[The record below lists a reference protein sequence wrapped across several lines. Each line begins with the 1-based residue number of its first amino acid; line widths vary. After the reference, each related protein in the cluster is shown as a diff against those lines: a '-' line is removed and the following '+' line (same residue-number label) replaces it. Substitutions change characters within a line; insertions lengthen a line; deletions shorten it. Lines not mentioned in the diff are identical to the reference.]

1 MTFINTVMGLL
12 DPSVLWT
19 SHLSDPEGGARQR
32 QREKH
37 DAVVFFSAVAVGGV
51 VVVAPL
57 ADGMA
62 AARADGALRPHIR
75 KYKHA
80 NSITVVCG

>member
-1 MTFINTVMGLL
+1 MR
-12 DPSVLWT
+12 DR
-19 SHLSDPEGGARQR
+19 D
-32 QREKH
+32 RERH
-37 DAVVFFSAVAVGGV
+37 DAIVFLAAVAVGV

>member
-1 MTFINTVMGLL
+1 MTSIKTFTGFL

-19 SHLSDPEGGARQR
+19 SHLSDPGEGARP
-32 QREKH
+32 RERH
-37 DAVVFFSAVAVGGV
+37 DAVVFLAAVAVGGV
-51 VVVAPL
+51 FVVAPL
-57 ADGMA
+57 TDGMA

-80 NSITVVCG
+80 NFITVVCG

>member
-1 MTFINTVMGLL
+1 MDVTFVRSRRRCET
-12 DPSVLWT
+12 
-19 SHLSDPEGGARQR
+19 E
-32 QREKH
+32 REWH
-37 DAVVFFSAVAVGGV
+37 DAIVFLAAVAVGA

-75 KYKHA
+75 KYKQHA

>member
-1 MTFINTVMGLL
+1 MTFNQTVTGFL
-12 DPSVLWT
+12 DPNLWT
-19 SHLSDPEGGARQR
+19 SHLSDPEEGARQR
-32 QREKH
+32 DREERH
-37 DAVVFFSAVAVGGV
+37 DAIVFLAAVAVGV

-75 KYKHA
+75 K
-80 NSITVVCG
+80 